1 MNSKYQQ
8 YYNELKDKPF
18 ASYVNNYVK
27 ALNTINT
34 SVNNINSVMS
44 SCTEKGVEYIKNS
57 ILPSLKNEGAKI
69 ENGLRQLTVAS
80 SKVTLLVAK
89 LSELKN
95 ACDSYASCK
104 EEDKASYKSKIDS
117 LEKEADALINEINSL
132 SLDANALNDN
142 VYVYAG
148 NVNGTGTSALDSS
161 TLAAKRAE
169 FIGDVN
175 DTSKYYVDPKYA
187 KKLKQLVCFD
197 NTTGEVLQEGDT
209 LYMKP
214 GETRVLT
221 VRLPYNAGQID
232 KLLRTT
238 ADGDGT
244 FRAGTVAT
252 AQCDVNPD
260 PNIIDYVNY
269 KEWSNHIPDNVDL
282 HTNYY
287 DWIIT
292 AKANGTVTVSQT
304 CEYTNPDGYMP
315 KAMVGLTLVV
325 KDDEE

>member
-8 YYNELKDKPF
+8 YYNELKDKAFTP
-18 ASYVNNYVK
+18 YVTGYMQ
-27 ALNTINT
+27 ALNNINT
-34 SVNNINSVMS
+34 SINSVNSVMS
-44 SCTEKGVEYIKNS
+44 SCTEKGVEYIKNT
-57 ILPSLKNEGAKI
+57 ILPSLKNEGAKL
-69 ENGLRQLTVAS
+69 ETGLRQLTVAS
-80 SKVTLLVAK
+80 TKVTLLVAK
-89 LSELKN
+89 LTELKN

-104 EEDKASYKSKIDS
+104 EEEKNSYKSKIAA
-117 LEKEADALINEINSL
+117 LEKEADGIINEINSL
-132 SLDANALNDN
+132 SITELTIDSKGTPYVNNTVGTTTLDP
-142 VYVYAG
+142 
-148 NVNGTGTSALDSS
+148 TSI
-161 TLAAKRAE
+161 AAKRAA

-187 KKLKQLVCFD
+187 KKLKELVCFD
-197 NTTGEVLQEGDT
+197 NTTGEILQEGAT
-209 LYMKP
+209 IYMKP

-238 ADGDGT
+238 ADGDEK
-244 FRAGTVAT
+244 FRSGTVAVAT
-252 AQCDVNPD
+252 CDVNPD
-260 PNIIDYVNY
+260 PNIVDYVNY

-292 AKANGTVTVSQT
+292 AKANGTVTISQT

-315 KAMVGLTLVV
+315 KAMVGMKLVV
-325 KDDEE
+325 KDDES